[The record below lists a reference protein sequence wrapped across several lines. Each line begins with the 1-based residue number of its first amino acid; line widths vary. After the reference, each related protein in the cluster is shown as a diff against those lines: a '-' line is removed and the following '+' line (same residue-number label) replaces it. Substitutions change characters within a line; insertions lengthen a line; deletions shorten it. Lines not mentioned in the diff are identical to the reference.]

1 MAHTFK
7 VSDMAIP
14 CKSSTMICRAC
25 GKSNPT
31 RNDARCAGCG
41 GICDPAEMVRKPVPA
56 TIKTGLGIAGIAG
69 IVAVVQQMNT
79 EKAGQT
85 QAPLKTAT
93 AQKTAMLTLGNATAE
108 VRVA

>member
-14 CKSSTMICRAC
+14 CKSSTMICRVC
-25 GKSNPT
+25 GKSNST
-31 RNDARCAGCG
+31 RKDARCAGCG
-41 GICDPAEMVRKPVPA
+41 GICDPAEMVRKMPKPA
-56 TIKTGLGIAGIAG
+56 TFKVGIGLAGV
-69 IVAVVQQMNT
+69 VAVVKEMNA
-79 EKAGQT
+79 EKARQEP
-85 QAPLKTAT
+85 QEPLKTAS